1 MHLLSLFQNNLDS
14 ANVKDVLKDFP
25 SEEKLLS
32 EPQSK
37 DSTTKDKLKKTYEK
51 TIFLRIVKK
60 AVGHS
65 MDLVKDIFL
74 LCEFALSQ
82 GGISAILNQK
92 VPYMAGVS

>member
-1 MHLLSLFQNNLDS
+1 M
-14 ANVKDVLKDFP
+14 KDFP
-25 SEEKLLS
+25 DEEKLLS
-32 EPQSK
+32 EPPKSE
-37 DSTTKDKLKKTYEK
+37 DSTTDMLKKTYEK

-82 GGISAILNQK
+82 GGISAILLQK
-92 VPYMAGVS
+92 APYMSGVS